1 MSEIGEDV
9 VILRHPGATGPARKT
24 GTMIV
29 IILVPIVAGVVLM
42 GGDFTFNTGGS
53 GHLPLV
59 AGVVMAGAYLLSAL
73 IALPGLLMIKRE
85 QMSEE
90 LHVGDQGMKLV
101 QTLPGADGPRQATS
115 WQVRWDDVT
124 AAKLRY
130 RDVDAPYDGTSIHT
144 RDGSRQDLYA
154 RDWQL
159 AQGNPRA
166 GAVLPTLPKGR
177 VAALQASDLVKT
189 LADKGLK
196 LDDDA
201 PRPQDR
207 LAAWLGLSLA
217 AVALIAALIFNYI
230 VEH

>member
-1 MSEIGEDV
+1 MSEIGNDV
-9 VILRHPGATGPARKT
+9 VILRHPGATGLARKS

-42 GGDFTFNTGGS
+42 GGDFTFDAGDS
-53 GHLPLV
+53 GNMQLI
-59 AGVVMAGAYLLSAL
+59 AGAVMVGAYLLSAL

-85 QMSEE
+85 QMGEE

-130 RDVDAPYDGTSIHT
+130 RDVDAPFDGTSIHT

-159 AQGNPRA
+159 AEGSPRA
-166 GAVLPTLPKGR
+166 GAVLPLPTKGR

-196 LDDDA
+196 LDDDVL
-201 PRPQDR
+201 RPQDR
-207 LAAWLGLSLA
+207 LATLLGLGLA
-217 AVALIAALIFNYI
+217 AVALIAALIFSYI